1 MHYGANSKKKRGKV
15 GTGGFVA
22 LTVGSCRKKRRKQ
35 GRRGDRRRHDEDQ
48 EIAEWSK
55 SGVINT
61 HSHAVARIPFPWG
74 PTPAHVQPVCCY
86 SVVGI
91 YSEAVPYRT
100 SAERSHVL
108 HPTPSQRQRN
118 RSPKLRSSRI
128 VSKSSRASIVGNPN
142 YHQLNLRRT
151 LKEDI

>member
-1 MHYGANSKKKRGKV
+1 MHYGANLKKKRGKV

-100 SAERSHVL
+100 SAERSMYYTLRPLSANV
-108 HPTPSQRQRN
+108 TDRPSSN
-118 RSPKLRSSRI
+118 RLGSFLKA
-128 VSKSSRASIVGNPN
+128 RAQASLAIPITTN
-142 YHQLNLRRT
+142 
-151 LKEDI
+151 